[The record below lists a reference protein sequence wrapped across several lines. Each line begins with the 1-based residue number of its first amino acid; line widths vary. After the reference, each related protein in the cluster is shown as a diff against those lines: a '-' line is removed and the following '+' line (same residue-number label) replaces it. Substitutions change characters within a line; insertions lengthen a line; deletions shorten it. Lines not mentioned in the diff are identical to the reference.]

1 MYFSTLALICRAA
14 ATTREYEMPLRH
26 ARERRLWTLARDVRC
41 RMVPWWALCRAR
53 GAASR
58 CRARAGRHTD
68 RVQGGGPRQQPRAA
82 PHVSRARP
90 LAARKAKAIASHGT
104 AARPRPQWCQHFP
117 LKSGDPRGQIMDIL
131 GHAVPVACVGH
142 APCGP
147 GHGRAQAVAG
157 GGSGAGAAQRGV
169 RYFACHPLFRTPCAV
184 WALAPRLPVKTY
196 RYAP

>member
-1 MYFSTLALICRAA
+1 
-14 ATTREYEMPLRH
+14 MPLRH

-104 AARPRPQWCQHFP
+104 AAAAEAAMVPAFSVKIGGSPRANYGYFGPCSASGVRGPCAMRPWPWPRSGCCWRRQWC
-117 LKSGDPRGQIMDIL
+117 G
-131 GHAVPVACVGH
+131 C
-142 APCGP
+142 
-147 GHGRAQAVAG
+147 RAARRQV
-157 GGSGAGAAQRGV
+157 
-169 RYFACHPLFRTPCAV
+169 L
-184 WALAPRLPVKTY
+184 RLPSPISHALRGLGPRT
-196 RYAP
+196 APSRENVSVRTLKDITKI